1 MLSQILP
8 GAFAQDEAGY
18 LIVDDAW
25 RILAADDAS
34 SLIGESVPG
43 ALLGQ
48 HAGDVLGAEVLLA
61 LADQGTAT
69 LTLENIVYV
78 LTVRTFELPA
88 GRVRVIRAQEMEA
101 TLEHVVS
108 LLVHEVRNPLSAMR
122 ALVQG
127 LEEVLEEVLEDRLAA
142 HPYTSRLTEEID
154 RLNRLL
160 VSMAQVARL
169 RARPPE
175 LLQPG
180 DLLERLAAI
189 YRHGLAQRGISLA
202 LSVTPRVGLI
212 LGDSDQ
218 LQQVLGNLIA
228 NAADATP
235 AGGVILLRAR
245 LDPRG
250 RTMLQV
256 EDTGA
261 GMTAEEVERAL
272 QPRQS
277 SKPGGMGL
285 GLMIVRGIVR
295 QHAARLRIASLPG
308 KGTTVSVTFPP
319 AAPILAT
326 RDLGAS

>member
-25 RILAADDAS
+25 RVLAADDAS

-61 LADQGTAT
+61 LAEQGTAT

-88 GRVRVIRAQEMEA
+88 GRIRVIRAQEMEA

-127 LEEVLEEVLEDRLAA
+127 LEEVLEDRLAA

-175 LLQPG
+175 LLQPM
-180 DLLERLAAI
+180 DLLQRLAAI
-189 YRHGLAQRGISLA
+189 HRHGLAQRGISLA
-202 LSVTPRVGLI
+202 LSVTPRVGVI

-261 GMTAEEVERAL
+261 GMTAEEIERAL

-308 KGTTVSVTFPP
+308 KGTTVSITFPP
-319 AAPILAT
+319 AAPVLAKS
-326 RDLGAS
+326 DVGAG